1 MNLLQTVYL
10 AAEDR
15 PGLAIGRK
23 LISSSPPLT
32 VDREQN
38 CGGFG
43 ELKKRALNY
52 QQMASFGYPVLL
64 LADLDLA
71 ECPAALR
78 LEWLGRRP
86 HECFL
91 FRVAVREIE
100 AWLLADRNAIAR
112 FLRIRVAQV
121 PDNPEQIQDPKRT
134 LLTLAR
140 AAPRK
145 IRDGLLP
152 ERGSSA
158 LVGPGYNDLLA
169 EYVHNDWDI
178 EAACY
183 RATSLRR
190 AMSSIRALA
199 AKFS

>member
-15 PGLAIGRK
+15 PGLAIGR
-23 LISSSPPLT
+23 
-32 VDREQN
+32 
-38 CGGFG
+38 
-43 ELKKRALNY
+43 
-52 QQMASFGYPVLL
+52 
-64 LADLDLA
+64 
-71 ECPAALR
+71 
-78 LEWLGRRP
+78 
-86 HECFL
+86 
-91 FRVAVREIE
+91 
-100 AWLLADRNAIAR
+100 
-112 FLRIRVAQV
+112 
-121 PDNPEQIQDPKRT
+121 NPEQIQDPKRT

-158 LVGPGYNDLLA
+158 LVGPEYNDLLA

-178 EAACY
+178 EAACH

-190 AMSSIRALA
+190 AVSADIKALA
-199 AKFS
+199 ARFCYYDGLLRRSTGDDASLRDASCR